1 VEIGDAYG
9 AMITAFHESGE
20 AVEIIERDDGYI
32 AASRFG
38 PKIYFAPLR
47 NWFKNE
53 RAAIRFARGRVLDVG
68 AGAGRVSLHLQQR
81 GQSVVAIDNSPGAV
95 ELMRRRGVRDARVIA
110 IEDLG
115 PDLGTF
121 DSVVM
126 FGNNIGLLGGRAK
139 GRRLLRRLHDLTSD
153 RGRIVGSSTRVYD
166 TEDPVH
172 LAYHERN
179 RNRGRMSGL
188 IRLRIRFGTLASPW
202 FDYLMLPPEELEELA
217 RPAGWGIAR
226 VLDGDG
232 PLYSVVLEKL

>member
-38 PKIYFAPLR
+38 PKIYFAPRR

-68 AGAGRVSLHLQQR
+68 AGAGRVALHLQQR
-81 GQSVVAIDNSPGAV
+81 GQPVVAIDNSPGAV
-95 ELMRRRGVRDARVIA
+95 DVMRRRGVREARVIA

-139 GRRLLRRLHDLTSD
+139 GRRLLRRLHASTSD
-153 RGRIVGSSTRVYD
+153 RGRIIGSSTRVYD

-179 RNRGRMSGL
+179 RSRGRMSGQ
-188 IRLRIRFGTLASPW
+188 IRLRVRFGTLASSW
-202 FDYLMLPPEELEELA
+202 LDYLMLPPEELEELA
-217 RPAGWGIAR
+217 KPAGWEIAR

-232 PLYSVVLEKL
+232 PLYSVVLQKL

>member
-1 VEIGDAYG
+1 
-9 AMITAFHESGE
+9 MITALHEDGE
-20 AVEIIERDDGYI
+20 AVEIIERDDGYV
-32 AASRFG
+32 AASHFG

-95 ELMRRRGVRDARVIA
+95 DVMRRRGVRDARAIA
-110 IEDLG
+110 IEDFG
-115 PDLGTF
+115 PGLGTF

-139 GRRLLRRLHDLTSD
+139 GRRLLRRLHDSTSD
-153 RGRIVGSSTRVYD
+153 RGRIIGSSTRVYD

-179 RNRGRMSGL
+179 RRRGRMSGQL
-188 IRLRIRFGTLASPW
+188 RLRVRFETLASPW
-202 FDYLMLPPEELEELA
+202 FDYLLLPPEELEELA

>member
-1 VEIGDAYG
+1 
-9 AMITAFHESGE
+9 MITAFHEGGE
-20 AVEIIERDDGYI
+20 VVEIIERDDSYI

-38 PKIYFAPLR
+38 PRIYFTPLR

-68 AGAGRVSLHLQQR
+68 AGAGRVALHLQQR

-95 ELMRRRGVRDARVIA
+95 DVMRRRGVRDARLIA

-126 FGNNIGLLGGRAK
+126 FGNNIGLLGGRAR
-139 GRRLLRRLHDLTSD
+139 GRRILRRFHELTSD
-153 RGRIVGSSTRVYD
+153 RGRIVGSSLRVYD
-166 TEDPVH
+166 TDDPAH
-172 LAYHERN
+172 LAAHERN
-179 RNRGRMSGL
+179 RRRGRMGGQL
-188 IRLRIRFGTLASPW
+188 RLRVRFELLASPW
-202 FDYLMLPPEELEELA
+202 LDYLMLPPEELEELA
-217 RPAGWGIAR
+217 QPAGWGIAR
-226 VLDGDG
+226 VIDGDG

>member
-1 VEIGDAYG
+1 MEIGDAYG
-9 AMITAFHESGE
+9 AMITAFHEGGE
-20 AVEIIERDDGYI
+20 VVEIIERDDGYI

-38 PKIYFAPLR
+38 PKIYFTPLR

-68 AGAGRVSLHLQQR
+68 AGAGRVALHLEQR

-95 ELMRRRGVRDARVIA
+95 DVMRRRGVRDARLIA
-110 IEDLG
+110 IEDIG

-126 FGNNIGLLGGRAK
+126 FGNNLGLLGGRAK
-139 GRRLLRRLHDLTSD
+139 GRRLLRRFHELTPD
-153 RGRIVGSSTRVYD
+153 RGRIVASSLRVYD
-166 TEDPVH
+166 TDDPVH
-172 LAYHERN
+172 LAVHDRN
-179 RNRGRMSGL
+179 RRRGRMGGQL
-188 IRLRIRFGTLASPW
+188 RLRVRFGLLASPW
-202 FDYLMLPPEELEELA
+202 LEYLMLPPEELAELA
-217 RPAGWGIAR
+217 EPTGWGIAR

>member
-1 VEIGDAYG
+1 
-9 AMITAFHESGE
+9 M
-20 AVEIIERDDGYI
+20 
-32 AASRFG
+32 
-38 PKIYFAPLR
+38 
-47 NWFKNE
+47 
-53 RAAIRFARGRVLDVG
+53 LDVG
-68 AGAGRVSLHLQQR
+68 AGAGRVSLHLEQR

-95 ELMRRRGVRDARVIA
+95 DVMRRRGVRDARAIA
-110 IEDLG
+110 IEDIG

-139 GRRLLRRLHDLTSD
+139 GRRLLRRLHDSTSD

-166 TEDPVH
+166 TDDPIH

-179 RNRGRMSGL
+179 RSRGRMSGQ
-188 IRLRIRFGTLASPW
+188 IRLRVRFGLLASPW
-202 FDYLMLPPEELEELA
+202 LDYLMLPPEELEELA

>member
-9 AMITAFHESGE
+9 AMITAYHEGGE
-20 AVEIIERDDGYI
+20 VVEIIERDDSYI

-38 PKIYFAPLR
+38 PRIYFTPLR

-68 AGAGRVSLHLQQR
+68 AGAGRVALHLQQR

-95 ELMRRRGVRDARVIA
+95 DVMRRRGVRDARLIA

-139 GRRLLRRLHDLTSD
+139 GRRILRRFHELTSD
-153 RGRIVGSSTRVYD
+153 RGRIVGSSLRVYD
-166 TEDPVH
+166 TDDPAH
-172 LAYHERN
+172 LAAHERN
-179 RNRGRMSGL
+179 RRRGRMGGQL
-188 IRLRIRFGTLASPW
+188 RLRVRFELLASPW
-202 FDYLMLPPEELEELA
+202 LDYLMLPPEELEELA
-217 RPAGWGIAR
+217 QPAGWGIAR
-226 VLDGDG
+226 VIDGDG

>member
-1 VEIGDAYG
+1 MEIGDAYG
-9 AMITAFHESGE
+9 EMITAFYEGGE
-20 AVEIIERDDGYI
+20 PVEIIERDDGYI

-68 AGAGRVSLHLQQR
+68 AGAGRVALHLQQR
-81 GQSVVAIDNSPGAV
+81 RQSVVAIDNSPGAV
-95 ELMRRRGVRDARVIA
+95 DVMRRRGVHDARAIA

-139 GRRLLRRLHDLTSD
+139 GRRLLRRLHALTSE
-153 RGRIVGSSTRVYD
+153 RGRIIGSSTRVYD
-166 TEDPVH
+166 TDDPVH

-179 RNRGRMSGL
+179 RSRGRMSGQ
-188 IRLRIRFGTLASPW
+188 IRLRVRFGLLASPW
-202 FDYLMLPPEELEELA
+202 LEYLMLPPEELEELA
-217 RPAGWGIAR
+217 KRTGWGIAR

>member
-1 VEIGDAYG
+1 MEIGDAYG
-9 AMITAFHESGE
+9 AMITAFHEGGE
-20 AVEIIERDDGYI
+20 VVEIIERDDSYI

-38 PKIYFAPLR
+38 PRIYFTPLR

-68 AGAGRVSLHLQQR
+68 AGAGRVALHLQQR

-95 ELMRRRGVRDARVIA
+95 DVMRRRGVRDARLIA

-139 GRRLLRRLHDLTSD
+139 GRRILRRFHELTSD
-153 RGRIVGSSTRVYD
+153 RGRIVGSSLRVYD
-166 TEDPVH
+166 TDDPAH
-172 LAYHERN
+172 LAAHERN
-179 RNRGRMSGL
+179 RRRGRMGGQL
-188 IRLRIRFGTLASPW
+188 RLRVRFELLASPW
-202 FDYLMLPPEELEELA
+202 LDYLMLPPEELEELA
-217 RPAGWGIAR
+217 QPAGWGIAR
-226 VLDGDG
+226 VIDGDG